1 MPMSVSGRPHASAG
15 TSRVSAPNPCTSE
28 QETEPMTKLK
38 IALTTLALTT
48 PLWLAAVAEASY
60 GTGHVV

>member
-1 MPMSVSGRPHASAG
+1 
-15 TSRVSAPNPCTSE
+15 
-28 QETEPMTKLK
+28 MTKLK

-48 PLWLAAVAEASY
+48 PLWLAAVAEATY